1 MKQESRAR
9 RVGLTVVLC
18 ALVLRLGS
26 EGYGDKFLG
35 WLTSPDTAA
44 FFIYLETGRDV
55 RFSPSLPAFSPDFME
70 SPPASTLPPTE
81 PTLPSFS
88 DADGLE
94 LYYASTEDPDIPA
107 LLARPLQWNL
117 RGEEPTVLI
126 IHTHTTESYTRTD
139 EPYTESAAWRTA
151 DEKYNMVS
159 IGDTVSRIL
168 EENGIPV
175 IHDRALHDYPYI
187 DPALLN
193 AQLPYVTY
201 LTPFTY
207 GITSSGGLL
216 PLEDDALLA
225 AARQHWTR
233 PVMHLSTLTESGQ
246 FDTQRA
252 QQVLT
257 DEAVQDR
264 LVEELFQTILR
275 RGYAGLD
282 VDFEYLPGDLA
293 SAYADFLSR
302 LRRLLHPQGLF
313 LWAALAPKTS
323 ARQRGLLY
331 EGHDYA
337 GISAAADAVLL
348 MTYEWGYT
356 YGPPMAVAPLPNVR
370 AVLDY
375 AVTEMPPEKILL
387 GVPNYGYDWPLPFVQ
402 GVTRAQS
409 ISNQRA
415 IELAVEHRI
424 AIQYDETA
432 QSPFFHYTDAN
443 GTVHEVW
450 FEDAR
455 SMDAK
460 LRLIAEYGFLGAGF
474 WNLMRPF
481 SQTWLVLD
489 SLYDIQ

>member
-1 MKQESRAR
+1 MTIHVVRAGESIGSIAAYYGVDPAR
-9 RVGLTVVLC
+9 LAADNDVPPDSALAVGQTLVVRFPRYIHSVAPGETLYSIAGRYGLTVRQLWRSNWSLGGSEMLFPGQD
-18 ALVLRLGS
+18 LVISYFDEKLGS
-26 EGYGDKFLG
+26 AVFNGY
-35 WLTSPDTAA
+35 A
-44 FFIYLETGRDV
+44 
-55 RFSPSLPAFSPDFME
+55 
-70 SPPASTLPPTE
+70 
-81 PTLPSFS
+81 
-88 DADGLE
+88 
-94 LYYASTEDPDIPA
+94 
-107 LLARPLQWNL
+107 
-117 RGEEPTVLI
+117 
-126 IHTHTTESYTRTD
+126 
-139 EPYTESAAWRTA
+139 
-151 DEKYNMVS
+151 
-159 IGDTVSRIL
+159 
-168 EENGIPV
+168 
-175 IHDRALHDYPYI
+175 YPYI

-443 GTVHEVW
+443 GTVHEVR
-450 FEDAR
+450 FEDAP
-455 SMDAK
+455 SMDPK
-460 LRLIAEYGFLGAGF
+460 LRLIAEAGFLGARL